1 MPSMITCVAWVPKG
15 AARERPVRYEL
26 SRDEYKKV
34 KELEAKVSGEGKGK
48 VPGGVKRSG
57 GGKDEE
63 ELPPELRMD
72 DYDNDEEYDD
82 GAMDEEDDEEDE
94 EEVDGDDEDE
104 DENDEG
110 VEDDNGEQLEGAKE
124 LLDVKAKRNGDT
136 YEMLETG
143 GIALA
148 MDADSED
155 EDAEDDE
162 IRPTDSLV
170 VVAMTEDEENS
181 HLEVQLMSDEGD
193 LYVHHDLQLPDFPLC
208 LEWLDCPPFLGD
220 DGTQSAVGNYIAVG
234 TFQPTIE
241 IWNLDVM
248 DPLEPSASLGGEI
261 ISEEEVAGD
270 DAMERKGTGEFL
282 PGSHTDAIMCMSW
295 NKQYRNILASGSAD
309 KSVKIWDIT
318 TQAVQHTFTHHKD
331 KVQSV
336 EWHPSEGWLLAT
348 GSYDRT
354 VCLLDC
360 RNTSVVA
367 TYTMPAD
374 IEAIAWDKGYPV
386 HLYCACEDGQVV
398 CIDTRH
404 KTETAF
410 SFQAHDQTCTALS
423 FSDKIPGFLC
433 TASVD
438 KTTKVWDTSVVH
450 EAGKATKKQKQPLQV
465 AYKSLNAGK
474 LFTMQMYG
482 SSPFT
487 LAAGGDKGILAI
499 WNSDETAAIKAHF
512 QSRVVEDVNTVFDY
526 ASLSQGIAQTSTAA
540 AGEAEDDSW
549 MDEPVDGKGNSAA
562 KGGTS
567 VTGKAAKKGKGKG
580 KGKK

>member
-1 MPSMITCVAWVPKG
+1 MPSIVTCVAWVPRG

-34 KELEAKVSGEGKGK
+34 KELEARASGKGK
-48 VPGGVKRSG
+48 GKSTG
-57 GGKDEE
+57 GGKKAAGGKDD
-63 ELPPELRMD
+63 ELPPEFRMD
-72 DYDNDEEYDD
+72 DYDNDDEYDD
-82 GAMDEEDDEEDE
+82 GAMDEEDEEEEDDEEDDE
-94 EEVDGDDEDE
+94 EEDG
-104 DENDEG
+104 G
-110 VEDDNGEQLEGAKE
+110 DDNGEHLEGAKE
-124 LLDVKAKRNGDT
+124 VVDANNKRRGDT

-162 IRPTDSLV
+162 IRPTDSLI
-170 VVAMTEDEENS
+170 VVAMTEDEDNS
-181 HLEVQLMSDEGD
+181 HLEVQLMSEEGD

-208 LEWLDCPPFLGD
+208 LEWLDCPPFVGE

-261 ISEEEVAGD
+261 IDEEDMAAD
-270 DAMERKGTGEFL
+270 DAEERKGSGVFL

-309 KSVKIWDIT
+309 NSVKIWDIT

-348 GSYDRT
+348 GSFDRT

-360 RNTSVVA
+360 RNTSVIA

-398 CIDTRH
+398 CIDTRD
-404 KTETAF
+404 KKNIAF
-410 SFQAHDQTCTALS
+410 SFPAHDQTCTALS

-433 TASVD
+433 TASTD
-438 KTTKVWDTSVVH
+438 KTTKVWDTAVVH
-450 EAGKATKKQKQPLQV
+450 EEGKGKKQTQPLQV
-465 AYKSLNAGK
+465 AFKALNAGK
-474 LFTMQMYG
+474 LFTMEMYG

-487 LAAGGDKGILAI
+487 LAAGGDKGMLAI

-512 QSRVVEDVNTVFDY
+512 ESRVVEDVNTVFDY
-526 ASLSQGIAQTSTAA
+526 ASLSQGAAPAPASKATAA
-540 AGEAEDDSW
+540 AEDEDDSW
-549 MDEPVDGKGNSAA
+549 MDEPAEENESSKANGKA
-562 KGGTS
+562 K
-567 VTGKAAKKGKGKG
+567 GKAAKKGKGKG
-580 KGKK
+580 KK